1 MDTHTY
7 MYESFGFLLFTTGY
21 KRYTNSILFPLS
33 LRHIKSII
41 VLSSYRWLNLYAT
54 IIHTLY
60 NKITTFLIL
69 IFASPKEVKDPN
81 IHSASTSSTSSFR
94 HAAYTKGLSIFVN
107 LHVRIYTGFFLVAL
121 SLLVYAVS
129 VPSVGV
135 AIAMGYVMGIGDAT
149 AQSGI
154 YVSCCSCVCVNPSLL
169 LYV

>member
-1 MDTHTY
+1 MPRTYTH
-7 MYESFGFLLFTTGY
+7 
-21 KRYTNSILFPLS
+21 
-33 LRHIKSII
+33 
-41 VLSSYRWLNLYAT
+41 
-54 IIHTLY
+54 Y

-81 IHSASTSSTSSFR
+81 INSAALTSSTSSLR

-154 YVSCCSCVCVNPSLL
+154 YVSCCLFVCVNPSLL